1 MRNWTLLLALFIGLQ
16 LSAQDAEWTSIKDIN
31 PFIGTGGHGHTH
43 PSAQAPFG
51 MIQLGPNTRYDGWDG
66 CSGYHYTD
74 SAMYGFTCTHLSGTG
89 VSDYGDLLM
98 LPYSSPTKEG
108 DHIKFFKEDEHAQA
122 GYYACILDDG
132 TRIEATAGDR
142 IGKLR
147 LHFPR
152 NSSPGIM
159 VDLNFRDRV
168 LKQDFSALGDGK
180 FEGRRISEGWAREQ
194 HFYFGFEVSP
204 APDSVWKLSP
214 GVYWIVLA

>member
-1 MRNWTLLLALFIGLQ
+1 MRKWTQLLALFIGLQ
-16 LSAQDAEWTSIKDIN
+16 LSAQEAEWTSIKDIN

-66 CSGYHYTD
+66 CGGYHYTY
-74 SAMYGFTCTHLSGTG
+74 SAMYGFSCTHLSGTG
-89 VSDYGDLLM
+89 VSDYGDLLI
-98 LPYSSPTKEG
+98 LPYSSRTKEG

-142 IGKLR
+142 TGILR
-147 LHFPR
+147 IRFGEG
-152 NSSPGIM
+152 SAPGIM

-168 LKQDFSALGDGK
+168 LKK
-180 FEGRRISEGWAREQ
+180 
-194 HFYFGFEVSP
+194 
-204 APDSVWKLSP
+204 
-214 GVYWIVLA
+214 